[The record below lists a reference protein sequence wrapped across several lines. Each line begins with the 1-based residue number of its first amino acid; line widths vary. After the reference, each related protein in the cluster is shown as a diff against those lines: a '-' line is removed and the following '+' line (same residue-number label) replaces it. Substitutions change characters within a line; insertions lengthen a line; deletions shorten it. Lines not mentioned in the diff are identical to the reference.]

1 MALGDNL
8 IGLAV
13 GKVQAENR
21 GLQPPE
27 STRIGVISA
36 MMSNPIMSLVIS
48 RSLADKEVASQPAPP
63 RPPTTDP
70 TGGDTGGTGTT
81 GGAPPQTD
89 FERSMAE
96 SLARI
101 EGELA
106 ALKAEVASLKSSSP
120 PQPQP
125 GGQTA
130 PYEPPAKEP
139 GGKPGK
145 GGGTQ

>member
-48 RSLADKEVASQPAPP
+48 RSLADNAVAALPPPP
-63 RPPTTDP
+63 RPPAPTD
-70 TGGDTGGTGTT
+70 GGTGTP
-81 GGAPPQTD
+81 GGQPQTD
-89 FERSMAE
+89 FERSVTE
-96 SLARI
+96 SLATI
-101 EGELA
+101 KGDITK
-106 ALKAEVASLKSSSP
+106 LKEDVASLKSQP
-120 PQPQP
+120 PQPPPSP
-125 GGQTA
+125 GGQAA
-130 PYEPPAKEP
+130 PPEPPAREA

>member
-48 RSLADKEVASQPAPP
+48 RSLADNAVAALPPPP
-63 RPPTTDP
+63 RPPVPTD
-70 TGGDTGGTGTT
+70 GGTGTP
-81 GGAPPQTD
+81 GGQPQTD
-89 FERSMAE
+89 FERSVTE
-96 SLARI
+96 SLATI
-101 EGELA
+101 KDDITK
-106 ALKAEVASLKSSSP
+106 LKEEVASLKP
-120 PQPQP
+120 PVQPPPSP
-125 GGQTA
+125 GGQAA
-130 PYEPPAKEP
+130 PSEPPAREA
-139 GGKPGK
+139 GGKLGK